1 VLTIAQKKAAVAE
14 LRDKFARAKGI
25 FVADYSG
32 LDVEAVN
39 QLRRNLRTEGEGE
52 YEYRVHK
59 NTLMRRAAMG
69 SEVESIVE
77 YFSGPT
83 ALAISYGDPAGL
95 AKALVKYAKEN
106 QAFELRGGLFEGRPI
121 GTGEV
126 ETLATLPSLD
136 QIRAKLVGL
145 IQAPA
150 QKIAMVLCAPAGQL
164 ARLVEARRAA
174 MKESE
179 DEA

>member
-1 VLTIAQKKAAVAE
+1 VLTLAQKKEAVVG

-39 QLRRNLRTEGEGE
+39 QLRRKLRAEGEGDF
-52 YEYRVHK
+52 EYRVQK
-59 NTLMRRAAMG
+59 NTLLRRAAEG
-69 SEVESIVE
+69 SEVEPIVE
-77 YFSGPT
+77 YFVGPT
-83 ALAISYGDPAGL
+83 ALAISYGDPVGL
-95 AKALVKYAKEN
+95 ARALVNYAKEY
-106 QAFELRGGLFEGRPI
+106 QAFELRGGLLDGRPI
-121 GTGEV
+121 DTGEV
-126 ETLATLPSLD
+126 EILATLPSLD

-164 ARLVEARRAA
+164 ARVVEARRAA
-174 MKESE
+174 MEESG

>member
-1 VLTIAQKKAAVAE
+1 VLTIAKKKEAVAE
-14 LRDKFARAKGI
+14 LREKFERAKGI

-39 QLRRNLRTEGEGE
+39 QLRRNLRVEGEGD

-59 NTLMRRAAMG
+59 NTLMRRAAEG

-77 YFSGPT
+77 YFAGPT
-83 ALAISYGDPAGL
+83 ALAISYGAPVGL
-95 AKALVKYAKEN
+95 ARALVNYAKEN
-106 QAFELRGGLFEGRPI
+106 QAFELRGGLLDGRSI
-121 GTGEV
+121 DTGEV

-164 ARLVEARRAA
+164 ARVVEARRAA
-174 MKESE
+174 MKESG
-179 DEA
+179 DGA

>member
-1 VLTIAQKKAAVAE
+1 VLTIARKKEAVAE
-14 LRDKFARAKGI
+14 LREKFSRAKGI

-39 QLRRNLRTEGEGE
+39 QLRRKLRDEGRGE

-59 NTLMRRAAMG
+59 NTLMRRAAEG
-69 SEVESIVE
+69 SDVESIAE
-77 YFSGPT
+77 YFVGPT

-95 AKALVKYAKEN
+95 ARALVNYAKEHEV
-106 QAFELRGGLFEGRPI
+106 FELRGGLLDGRPI
-121 GTGEV
+121 GTSEV

-136 QIRAKLVGL
+136 QIRARLVGL

-164 ARLVEARRAA
+164 ARVIEARRAA
-174 MKESE
+174 IEESGG
-179 DEA
+179 DA

>member
-1 VLTIAQKKAAVAE
+1 MLTIAQKKEAVVE

-39 QLRRNLRTEGEGE
+39 QLRRKLRTEGEGDF
-52 YEYRVHK
+52 EYRVHK
-59 NTLMRRAAMG
+59 NTLMRRAAEG
-69 SEVESIVE
+69 SEVEPIVE
-77 YFSGPT
+77 YFVGPT
-83 ALAISYGDPAGL
+83 ALAVSYGDPAGL
-95 AKALVKYAKEN
+95 AKALVSYAKEN
-106 QAFELRGGLFEGRPI
+106 QAFELRGGLLDGRPI
-121 GTGEV
+121 DTGEV

-164 ARLVEARRAA
+164 ARVIEARRAA
-174 MKESE
+174 MEESG
-179 DEA
+179 DGA

>member
-1 VLTIAQKKAAVAE
+1 VLTIAQKKEAVEE
-14 LRDKFARAKGI
+14 LRQKFARAKGI

-32 LDVEAVN
+32 LDVEALN
-39 QLRRNLRTEGEGE
+39 QLRRNLRAEGEGE
-52 YEYRVHK
+52 NEYRVHK
-59 NTLMRRAAMG
+59 NTLMRRAAEG

-77 YFSGPT
+77 YFVGPT
-83 ALAISYGDPAGL
+83 ALAISYDDPARL
-95 AKALVKYAKEN
+95 AKALVSYAEEN
-106 QAFELRGGLFEGRPI
+106 QAFELRGALLDGRAI
-121 GTGEV
+121 DSGEV

-136 QIRAKLVGL
+136 QIRARLVGL

-164 ARLVEARRAA
+164 ARVVEARRAA
-174 MKESE
+174 MKESG

>member
-1 VLTIAQKKAAVAE
+1 VLTVAQKKEAVAE
-14 LRDKFARAKGI
+14 LRDKFVRAKGI

-39 QLRRNLRTEGEGE
+39 QLRRSLLEEGGGD

-59 NTLMRRAAMG
+59 NTLMRRAAEG
-69 SEVESIVE
+69 SDVASIAE
-77 YFSGPT
+77 YFVGPT
-83 ALAISYGDPAGL
+83 ALAISYGDPARL
-95 AKALVKYAKEN
+95 AKTLVNYAKEH
-106 QAFELRGGLFEGRPI
+106 QVFELRGGLLDGRPI
-121 GTGEV
+121 DTREV

-164 ARLVEARRAA
+164 ARVIEARRAA
-174 MKESE
+174 IEESGG
-179 DEA
+179 EA

>member
-1 VLTIAQKKAAVAE
+1 MLTIAQKKAAVAE

-59 NTLMRRAAMG
+59 NTLMRRAAKG

-83 ALAISYGDPAGL
+83 ALAISYGDPVGL
-95 AKALVKYAKEN
+95 AKTLVKYAKEN
-106 QAFELRGGLFEGRPI
+106 QAFELRGGLLEGRPI
-121 GTGEV
+121 GSGEV

-136 QIRAKLVGL
+136 QIRAKLLGL

>member
-1 VLTIAQKKAAVAE
+1 
-14 LRDKFARAKGI
+14 
-25 FVADYSG
+25 
-32 LDVEAVN
+32 
-39 QLRRNLRTEGEGE
+39 
-52 YEYRVHK
+52 
-59 NTLMRRAAMG
+59 MRRAAEG

-77 YFSGPT
+77 YFTGPT
-83 ALAISYGDPAGL
+83 ALAFSYGDPAGL
-95 AKALVKYAKEN
+95 AKALVSYAKEN
-106 QAFELRGGLFEGRPI
+106 QAFELRGGLLDGRVI
-121 GTGEV
+121 DKSEV

-164 ARLVEARRAA
+164 ARVVEARRAA
-174 MKESE
+174 MKESG

>member
-1 VLTIAQKKAAVAE
+1 MLTIAQKKEAVEE
-14 LRDKFARAKGI
+14 LREKFTRAKGI

-32 LDVEAVN
+32 LDVGAVN
-39 QLRRNLRTEGEGE
+39 QLRRNLRAEGEGD

-59 NTLMRRAAMG
+59 NTLMRRAAEG

-77 YFSGPT
+77 YFVGPT
-83 ALAISYGDPAGL
+83 ALAISYGEPAGL
-95 AKALVKYAKEN
+95 AKALVNYAKAHE
-106 QAFELRGGLFEGRPI
+106 AFELRGGLLDGRAI
-121 GTGEV
+121 DTSEV

-164 ARLVEARRAA
+164 ARVVEARRAA
-174 MKESE
+174 MKESG

>member
-1 VLTIAQKKAAVAE
+1 VLTIARKKEAVAE

-39 QLRRNLRTEGEGE
+39 RLRRSLRAEGDGD
-52 YEYRVHK
+52 YEYQVNK
-59 NTLMRRAAMG
+59 NTLMRRAAEG
-69 SEVESIVE
+69 SQVESIVDH
-77 YFSGPT
+77 FVGPT
-83 ALAISYGDPAGL
+83 ALAFSFGDPVGL
-95 AKALVKYAKEN
+95 AKTLVNYAKDN
-106 QAFELRGGLFEGRPI
+106 QAFELRGGLLEGRAI
-121 GTGEV
+121 DAGEI
-126 ETLATLPSLD
+126 ETLATLPSLE
-136 QIRAKLVGL
+136 QIRARLVGL

-164 ARLVEARRAA
+164 ARVVEARRAA
-174 MKESE
+174 MEESG

>member
-1 VLTIAQKKAAVAE
+1 VLTIAQKKEAVAE

-39 QLRRNLRTEGEGE
+39 QLRRKLRAEGGGD

-59 NTLMRRAAMG
+59 NTLMRRAAEG
-69 SEVESIVE
+69 SEVEPIVE
-77 YFSGPT
+77 HFVGPT

-95 AKALVKYAKEN
+95 AKALVSYAKDN
-106 QAFELRGGLFEGRPI
+106 QAFELRGGLLDGRSI
-121 GTGEV
+121 DVSEV
-126 ETLATLPSLD
+126 KTLATLPSLD

-164 ARLVEARRAA
+164 ARVVEARRAA
-174 MKESE
+174 IEES
-179 DEA
+179 DGEA

>member
-1 VLTIAQKKAAVAE
+1 VLTIAQKKEAVVE

-39 QLRRNLRTEGEGE
+39 QLRRKLRAEGGGDF
-52 YEYRVHK
+52 EYRVQK
-59 NTLMRRAAMG
+59 NTLLRRAAEG
-69 SEVESIVE
+69 SEVEPIVE
-77 YFSGPT
+77 YFVGPT
-83 ALAISYGDPAGL
+83 ALAISYGDSAGL
-95 AKALVKYAKEN
+95 AKALVNYAKEN
-106 QAFELRGGLFEGRPI
+106 QAFELRGGLLDGRPI
-121 GTGEV
+121 DTGEV

-136 QIRAKLVGL
+136 QLRAKLVGL

-164 ARLVEARRAA
+164 ARVVEARRAA
-174 MKESE
+174 MEESG

>member
-1 VLTIAQKKAAVAE
+1 MLTIAQKKEAVSE

-39 QLRRNLRTEGEGE
+39 QLRRNLRAEGEGD

-59 NTLMRRAAMG
+59 NTMMRRAAEG
-69 SEVESIVE
+69 LEVESIVE
-77 YFSGPT
+77 YFAGPT
-83 ALAISYGDPAGL
+83 ALAFSYGDPAGL
-95 AKALVKYAKEN
+95 AKALVSYAKDN
-106 QAFELRGGLFEGRPI
+106 QAFELRGALLDGRAI
-121 GTGEV
+121 DTGEV

-164 ARLVEARRAA
+164 ARVVEARRAA
-174 MKESE
+174 MKESG